1 MYFIKMLRKNYQE
14 TYIIP
19 KKKTIVDLSKDVQE
33 VSFLFQ
39 ELFEEVKRQDNDI
52 NTIQDSVEEIK
63 QQITDTENIVK
74 DSENESNKFYI
85 IIGSL
90 FGGGIGSLM
99 VLYNPYAAIGTCIGG
114 IIGGGFL
121 AKILEKPQ

>member
-1 MYFIKMLRKNYQE
+1 MYFIKMLRKKYQE
-14 TYIIP
+14 TYIIS
-19 KKKTIVDLSKDVQE
+19 KKKTVDELSKDVQE

-39 ELFEEVKRQDNDI
+39 ELFEEVKKQDTEI
-52 NTIQDSVEEIK
+52 NTIQDNVEEVK
-63 QQITDTENIVK
+63 RQIDTTENVVQ
-74 DSENESNKFYI
+74 DSANESNKFYI
-85 IIGSL
+85 IVGSL

-121 AKILEKPQ
+121 AKMLEKPQ

>member
-1 MYFIKMLRKNYQE
+1 MYFIKMLRKKYQE

-19 KKKTIVDLSKDVQE
+19 KKKTITDLSKDVQE
-33 VSFLFQ
+33 VSLLFQ
-39 ELFEEVKRQDNDI
+39 ELFEEVKKQDTEI
-52 NTIQDSVEEIK
+52 TTIQDNVEEIK
-63 QQITDTENIVK
+63 HQIDTTENIIQ
-74 DSENESNKFYI
+74 DSANESNKFYI

-90 FGGGIGSLM
+90 FGGGLGSLM

-121 AKILEKPQ
+121 ANMLEKPQ